1 MGLSV
6 MCITEDFYEENGNRQ
21 LKQILGIIM
30 KEKSKH
36 REKIAYIVR
45 KGSLCSGK
53 EVTQNYQSNDIPS

>member
-30 KEKSKH
+30 KEKVDA
-36 REKIAYIVR
+36 EKELHI
-45 KGSLCSGK
+45 
-53 EVTQNYQSNDIPS
+53 